1 MTQIEKEQLS
11 YEQFMYRAHSVPLD
25 SKCIKCGSIKNL
37 ERHHEQ
43 YENPEVFITI
53 CRKCHRRMPKTKISL
68 ILPRHKN
75 PKRSSMYVTSDT
87 LSVFQ
92 ELSEKTHIP
101 IADILRDIAK
111 EIKIIISDGM
121 PEPNRISYMPKA
133 FLDKSCVVLHFS
145 TLTCGIGEESL
156 KQLLEKKSI
165 SGTFL
170 RLKE

>member
-1 MTQIEKEQLS
+1 MSGKS
-11 YEQFMYRAHSVPLD
+11 
-25 SKCIKCGSIKNL
+25 
-37 ERHHEQ
+37 
-43 YENPEVFITI
+43 
-53 CRKCHRRMPKTKISL
+53 
-68 ILPRHKN
+68 
-75 PKRSSMYVTSDT
+75 KRSSMYVTSDT

-111 EIKIIISDGM
+111 EIKIIIGDGL
-121 PEPNRISYMPKA
+121 PDDTTRISYMPKA

-156 KQLLEKKSI
+156 KNLLEKPSI